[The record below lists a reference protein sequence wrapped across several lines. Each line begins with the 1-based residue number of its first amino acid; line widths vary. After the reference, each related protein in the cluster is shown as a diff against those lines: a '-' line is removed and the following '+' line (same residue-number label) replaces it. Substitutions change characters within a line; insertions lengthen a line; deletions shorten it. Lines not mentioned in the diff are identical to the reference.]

1 MEAADDIAYCIS
13 DIADG
18 IENGIITEE
27 EFIREFK
34 KEWKEKN
41 KDEAIPVDIPD
52 SNFQGFMKDISI
64 PQSRKAIEA
73 ADRFIRL
80 SDDIY
85 SGTAKSLISKND
97 GMGKVLEIMKKVSR
111 KILYKSFET
120 ESIKISGYAVLTGI
134 LNVYT
139 KILEELR

>member
-41 KDEAIPVDIPD
+41 KDEAIPVYIPD

-64 PQSRKAIEA
+64 P
-73 ADRFIRL
+73 
-80 SDDIY
+80 
-85 SGTAKSLISKND
+85 
-97 GMGKVLEIMKKVSR
+97 
-111 KILYKSFET
+111 
-120 ESIKISGYAVLTGI
+120 
-134 LNVYT
+134 
-139 KILEELR
+139 

>member
-13 DIADG
+13 DIADGIENG

-64 PQSRKAIEA
+64 P
-73 ADRFIRL
+73 
-80 SDDIY
+80 
-85 SGTAKSLISKND
+85 
-97 GMGKVLEIMKKVSR
+97 
-111 KILYKSFET
+111 
-120 ESIKISGYAVLTGI
+120 
-134 LNVYT
+134 
-139 KILEELR
+139 